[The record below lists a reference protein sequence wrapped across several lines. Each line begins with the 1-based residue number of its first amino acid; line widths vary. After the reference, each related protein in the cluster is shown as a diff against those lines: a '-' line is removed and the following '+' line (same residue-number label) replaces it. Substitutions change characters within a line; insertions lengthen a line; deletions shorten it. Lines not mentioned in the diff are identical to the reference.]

1 MSRLESRFVAL
12 RAEGR
17 GGLITFVT
25 AGDPNARLSDEILAG
40 LPAAGADI
48 IELGMPFTDPMA
60 DGPAIEL
67 ASGRALAGG
76 QTMIKTLAM
85 VSAFRKS
92 DNETPIVLMGYYNP
106 IYAYGPEEFAAD
118 AGKAGVDGLIIV
130 DLPPEEEAEFSGP
143 AREAGIDIVRLIA
156 PTSTDARITT
166 LVENAS
172 GFVYYV
178 SVRGITGTSSAAVSD
193 IASNVARIKKQTD
206 LPVAVGFG
214 IRTPDQAAEVAKVA
228 DATVVGTAI
237 VDQVAGGL
245 DAAGNPSADLVG
257 NTLGYVS
264 ALAASVR
271 AARNGGAR

>member
-1 MSRLESRFVAL
+1 VSRLESRFVAL

-130 DLPPEEEAEFSGP
+130 DLPPEEEAEFSSP

-193 IASNVARIKKQTD
+193 IASNVARIKNQTD

>member
-1 MSRLESRFVAL
+1 VSRLESRFVAL

-106 IYAYGPEEFAAD
+106 IYAYGPDEFAAD

-193 IASNVARIKKQTD
+193 IASNVARIKNQTD

>member
-1 MSRLESRFVAL
+1 MSRLESRFAAL

-25 AGDPNARLSDEILAG
+25 AGDPNAGLSAEILAG

-76 QTMIKTLAM
+76 QTMIRTLAM
-85 VSAFRKS
+85 VSEFRKS
-92 DNETPIVLMGYYNP
+92 DDETPIVLMGYYNP
-106 IYAYGPEEFAAD
+106 IYAYGPEEFATD
-118 AGKAGVDGLIIV
+118 AGKAGVDGMIIV

-143 AREAGIDIVRLIA
+143 AKKAGIDIVRLIA
-156 PTSTDARITT
+156 PTSTDARIAS
-166 LVENAS
+166 LIENAS

-193 IASNVARIKKQTD
+193 IASNVARIRKQTD

-214 IRTPDQAAEVAKVA
+214 IRTPDQAAEVAQVA

-245 DAAGNPSADLVG
+245 DANGNPSADLVG

-271 AARNGGAR
+271 TARNGGAR

>member
-130 DLPPEEEAEFSGP
+130 DLPPEEEAEFSSP

-193 IASNVARIKKQTD
+193 IASNVERIKKQTD